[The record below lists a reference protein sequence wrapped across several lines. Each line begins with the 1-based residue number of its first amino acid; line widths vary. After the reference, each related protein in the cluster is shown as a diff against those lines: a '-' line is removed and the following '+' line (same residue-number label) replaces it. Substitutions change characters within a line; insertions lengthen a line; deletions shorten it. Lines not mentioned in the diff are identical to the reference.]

1 MLTNLNYMYMPCT
14 FPISLPPVFIETS
27 LPINDFY
34 GVTFFDSL
42 FSAPE
47 IAIIPAS
54 MFHH

>member
-1 MLTNLNYMYMPCT
+1 MLINLKYMYWP
-14 FPISLPPVFIETS
+14 FAFLISLPPIFIETS